1 MSTGLFQNRGST
13 AQGIG
18 ARAHQRT
25 LRAQRSGN
33 LDAFAENLS
42 LHGDVARGSA
52 AVGISA
58 ASGDTYLSRIRKQL
72 GWQAV

>member
-1 MSTGLFQNRGST
+1 VSTGLFHNRAST

-33 LDAFAENLS
+33 LDAFAEALS
-42 LHGDVARGSA
+42 RHGDVAQAAADVGVSAGSGA
-52 AVGISA
+52 
-58 ASGDTYLSRIRKQL
+58 TYLSRIRKRL
-72 GWQAV
+72 GPQAV